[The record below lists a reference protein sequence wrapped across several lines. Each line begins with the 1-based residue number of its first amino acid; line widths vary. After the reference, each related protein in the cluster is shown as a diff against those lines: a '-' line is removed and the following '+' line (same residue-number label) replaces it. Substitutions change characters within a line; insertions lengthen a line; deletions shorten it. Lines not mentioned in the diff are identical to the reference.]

1 MLTKIRAALAAGLF
15 TLAASASADVTYKWV
30 CASPGCNGDAGF
42 AMSMTFT
49 DAAVAAGSFTG
60 VTGNIVGASITSS
73 VGGGYT
79 NTLADLVNGDPM
91 TNDNDRDDISVIF
104 SADRSVVD
112 ALFDFDGGVLLW
124 FSGTGTTHIIEGLS
138 RDYFISTRA
147 FGGLSD
153 TNEIRGLLVRDDGLT
168 VPEPASLSLA
178 GLALL
183 GLAAARRRKS

>member
-1 MLTKIRAALAAGLF
+1 MFTTIRAAVAAALF
-15 TLAASASADVTYKWV
+15 ALTGAASADVTYKWV
-30 CASPGCNGDAGF
+30 CAGPGCAGDAGF
-42 AMSMTFT
+42 SMTMTFS

-79 NTLADLVNGDPM
+79 NTLADLVNGDPL
-91 TNDNDRDDISVIF
+91 TNDNDRDDISVAF

-124 FSGTGTTHIIEGLS
+124 FSGAGTTHITEGLS

-147 FGGLSD
+147 FGGQSD
-153 TNEIRGLLVRDDGLT
+153 NGEIRGLLVRDDGLT
-168 VPEPASLSLA
+168 LPEPASLSLV
-178 GLALL
+178 GLALV
-183 GLAAARRRKS
+183 GVAAMRRRKA